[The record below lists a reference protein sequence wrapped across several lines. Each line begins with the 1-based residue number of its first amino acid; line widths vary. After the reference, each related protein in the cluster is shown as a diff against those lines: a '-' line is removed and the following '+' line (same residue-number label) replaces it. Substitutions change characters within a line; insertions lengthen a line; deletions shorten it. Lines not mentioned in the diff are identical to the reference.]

1 MKILHIAPN
10 FPYSKLYNQLI
21 SKIEEKDIHNEVY
34 VQSEKAEINASYP
47 VHYLGRS
54 FGILDRLLY
63 FRKQKIILD
72 DILHRKLYEGVDVI
86 HAHNLFSA
94 GFCAYQLKKKYNIPY
109 IVAIRNS
116 DVYDF
121 FRYMIH
127 LRHLGVRIMKES
139 SAVIFISPAYKEY
152 VIKKYVPVSSQGEI
166 GLKSWAIPNGLDKYF
181 FENSKRRGELKELEG
196 QIRLLYVGDVDRNK
210 NITTTLKACDI
221 LINRGVNIKYTV
233 VGKIKVD
240 NLKKELERK
249 YVEYIPYSPKEVVK
263 GIMAE
268 SDIFV
273 MPSIHETFGLVYI
286 EAMSQGLP
294 IIYTKGQGVD
304 GYFQQGEV
312 GFSVDCK
319 DAKAIADSIEKIIKD
334 YARISER
341 SSDAILN
348 FSWDAIADKYVDLY
362 KKNANQG

>member
-21 SKIEEKDIHNEVY
+21 SKIEEKDINNEVY
-34 VQSEKAEINASYP
+34 VQSEKTEIKVSYP
-47 VHYLGRS
+47 VHYLGRT

-72 DILHRKLYEGVDVI
+72 DILHRKLCEGVDVV

-94 GFCAYQLKKKYNIPY
+94 GYCAFQLKKKYNIPY
-109 IVAIRNS
+109 IVAVRNS

-121 FRYMIH
+121 FRNMIH
-127 LRHLGVRIMKES
+127 LRRLGVKIMKES
-139 SAVIFISPAYKEY
+139 SAVIFISPAYKES
-152 VIKKYVPVSSQGEI
+152 VIKKYVPISSQDEI
-166 GLKSWAIPNGLDKYF
+166 NLKSLAIPNGLDQYF
-181 FENSKRRGELKELEG
+181 FENPKRRGNLNELEG
-196 QIRLLYVGDVDRNK
+196 KIKLLYVGDVDRNK
-210 NITTTLKACDI
+210 NIVTTLAACDI
-221 LINRGVNIKYTV
+221 LIKRGFNIKYTI
-233 VGKIKVD
+233 VGKIKVAK
-240 NLKKELERK
+240 LKKEFERK
-249 YVEYIPYSPKEVVK
+249 YVEYIPYSSKEVVK
-263 GIMAE
+263 EIMAE

-312 GFSVDCK
+312 GYSVDCK
-319 DAKAIADSIEKIIKD
+319 DAKAIADSIEMIKKD
-334 YARISER
+334 YVRISER
-341 SSDAILN
+341 SSDAITN
-348 FSWDAIADKYVDLY
+348 FSWDTIASKYADLY
-362 KKNANQG
+362 NKVVSLA